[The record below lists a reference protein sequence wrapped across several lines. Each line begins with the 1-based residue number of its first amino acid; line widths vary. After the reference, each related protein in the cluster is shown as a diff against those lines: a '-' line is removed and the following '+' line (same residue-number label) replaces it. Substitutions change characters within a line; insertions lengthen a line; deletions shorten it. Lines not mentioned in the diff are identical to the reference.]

1 MIQMSEINP
10 NENNEDEDKPI
21 ESLETEENLVEDDET
36 EETSIPQPIIKIKAD
51 PEIIRIVGKKGGEVV
66 LHDINPGFIMATLWW
81 EGTPQLETFFNILE
95 LTIKRALQEV
105 HPHDE
110 LVLDYVYTTND
121 SLEDASEIT
130 VEIEN
135 IEADGEK
142 IDLEGD
148 IIILTGKDDRGFFK
162 KLTAF
167 RRKVKEPV
175 HREI

>member
-1 MIQMSEINP
+1 MIKMSETTP
-10 NENNEDEDKPI
+10 TENNEAEPN
-21 ESLETEENLVEDDET
+21 EAETIPV
-36 EETSIPQPIIKIKAD
+36 PQPIIKIKAD

-66 LHDINPGFIMATLWW
+66 LHDINPQFIMATLWW

-105 HPHDE
+105 HPHDK
-110 LVLDYVYTTND
+110 LVLDYSYTSND
-121 SLEDASEIT
+121 TLEDASEIT

-135 IEADGEK
+135 IEADGE
-142 IDLEGD
+142 IVEVEGD
-148 IIILTGKDDRGFFK
+148 IIILTGNDNRGFFK

-167 RRKVKEPV
+167 RRKIKEPV